1 MRTAPTIIVAG
12 DTEAPRRTLVRALV
26 RAGYWVLE
34 AQTCGEALAMLDHE
48 GKVDLL
54 VAGVDLPEMSGVALA
69 GEFKARNPG
78 VQVLFTSSGP
88 SEGASAG
95 TSSRPLTVQELLDQ
109 VRDLV
114 GLGLLGSAVP
124 VT

>member
-1 MRTAPTIIVAG
+1 
-12 DTEAPRRTLVRALV
+12 VRALV

-69 GEFKARNPG
+69 GEFKARSPG
-78 VQVLFTSSGP
+78 VQVLFTSRSPSG
-88 SEGASAG
+88 GAG
-95 TSSRPLTVQELLDQ
+95 PGMLSRPFTVQELLDQ
-109 VRDLV
+109 VRELV